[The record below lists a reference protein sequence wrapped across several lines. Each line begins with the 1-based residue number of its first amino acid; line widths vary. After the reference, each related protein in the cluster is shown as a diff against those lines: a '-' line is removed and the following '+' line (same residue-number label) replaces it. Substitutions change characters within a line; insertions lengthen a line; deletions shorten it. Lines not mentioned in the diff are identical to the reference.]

1 MLIKGHKILLQPNL
15 KPSIVKKIS
24 IFIGML
30 FLIVACKGP
39 LAKPG
44 ATVETTTKAVAG
56 TTPGATHIADAK
68 TSKEDIKLDPAQG
81 GITIAELYSNKK
93 SYSGKVVRINGK
105 VTKVNTA
112 IMGKN
117 WIHIQDGTES
127 GGQFDLTITS
137 NIVPNLGD
145 VFTFE
150 GTIAL
155 DKDFGY
161 GYTYPVMMEEGKI
174 VQ

>member
-1 MLIKGHKILLQPNL
+1 
-15 KPSIVKKIS
+15 VRKIS
-24 IFIGML
+24 IIVGL
-30 FLIVACKGP
+30 LLIIVACKGP

-44 ATVETTTKAVAG
+44 ANAVTPNAPMG
-56 TTPGATHIADAK
+56 GSVPGATHATDVKAV
-68 TSKEDIKLDPAQG
+68 KEEIKIDPAQG
-81 GITIAELYSNKK
+81 GITISDLISNKK
-93 SYSGKVVRINGK
+93 NYSGKTVKIRGK

-137 NIVPNLGD
+137 KIVPNLGD